1 MVTIGIV
8 VAMSMEAKPLLRLI
22 GKYRTGWLGERRAY
36 FFEAGL
42 ASFVLVVSGMGIEPA
57 RRATRSLIE
66 AESPRLI
73 ISFGIAGAVGEG
85 LAIGDILAGD
95 CSGVWENG
103 SLGPAYPFA
112 PVSEAVH
119 RAASGAAESRGA
131 HYRRGTV
138 VTVRG
143 IQSTPLD
150 LHGAAVVE
158 METAGVAQAAG
169 ARGIPLVSFRS
180 VSDSPEAPIPFSMS
194 GGDEFSIKPFALL
207 GAILRNPRIIP
218 ALLRLMR
225 NSGLAARNLAEV
237 VMAVIHHPEL

>member
-8 VAMSMEAKPLLRLI
+8 VALSMEAKPLLRII
-22 GKYRTGWLGERRAY
+22 GSYRTGWLGERRAY

-42 ASFVLVVSGMGIEPA
+42 SSCVLVVSGMGIEPA
-57 RRATRSLIE
+57 RRATCSLME
-66 AESPRLI
+66 AENPRLI
-73 ISFGIAGAVGEG
+73 VSFGIAGAVGEG

-95 CSGVWENG
+95 CCRVWENG
-103 SLGPAYPFA
+103 SLGPVSALA
-112 PVSEAVH
+112 TVSEAVH
-119 RAASGAAESRGA
+119 RAASAAAESRGA
-131 HYRRGTV
+131 HYHRGTI

-194 GGDEFSIKPFALL
+194 GGEEFSIKPLVLL

-218 ALLRLMR
+218 ALFRLMR
-225 NSGLAARNLAEV
+225 NSGAAARNLAEV